1 MPVTASEEV
10 AGDRRLANPALLNQ
24 YSRPEVVVRKGPGQP
39 SVTNALP
46 IVFDVVFEEP
56 VVDFPV
62 RFNAPGLQFTGS
74 AAGLHYEVVGE
85 KSFYQVIIRSIE
97 QDGDLTLAIPAAL
110 TADLFGN
117 VNRASVD
124 DGARVQ
130 YDVTRPRCI
139 IQSDQEGVMNEAR
152 MNIALVFSEPVFGLR
167 DDALTLEN
175 ATVVR
180 TAGQDGDT
188 DYHFSVTPRADGV
201 TALTVPEDAVV
212 DGTGNGN
219 EASPVFSLVVDS
231 HGPEVTL
238 SSFETPQ
245 ASNSWVIRVHAE
257 FSEPTFDFERE
268 DVAIRGGSLLNFTR
282 REEGMTYV
290 FDVKPTGEEVLLA
303 IPEGVARDAIGNP
316 NAASERFVRQID
328 RTRPTVTIDVPDT
341 AKDGAGAIAV
351 TVTFSEPVFSLAPDL
366 LQLSRGVAHRVRG
379 EEGDATFHY
388 LVAPT
393 GTGPV
398 ELRVASGAARDL
410 AGNANHRRTVRFTP
424 SARRSSPAVEE
435 EVQEAA
441 PPLRPE
447 PPGGR

>member
-1 MPVTASEEV
+1 M
-10 AGDRRLANPALLNQ
+10 AGDQRLANPALLNQ

-39 SVTNALP
+39 GVTNALP

-62 RFNAPGLQFTGS
+62 GFNVPGLLFTGS
-74 AAGLHYEVVGE
+74 AAGLHYEVTGQRA
-85 KSFYQVIIRSIE
+85 FYQVTIRSIE
-97 QDGDLTLAIPAAL
+97 QDGDVALAIPAAL

-124 DGARVQ
+124 DGALVH
-130 YDVTRPRCI
+130 YDATRPQCV
-139 IQSDQEGVMNEAR
+139 IQSDQEGVMNEAQ

-175 ATVVR
+175 ATVAR

-188 DYHFSVTPRADGV
+188 RYHFAVTPRADGV

-212 DGTGNGN
+212 DATGNGN

-231 HGPEVTL
+231 NGPEVTL

-245 ASNSWVIRVHAE
+245 ASNSWVIRVHAV
-257 FSEPTFDFERE
+257 FTEPTFDLEKS
-268 DVAIRGGSLLNFTR
+268 DVAVRGGTLLNFTR
-282 REEGMTYV
+282 REDGMTFV
-290 FDVKPTGEEVLLA
+290 FDVKPTGDEVLLA

-328 RTRPTVTIDVPDT
+328 RTRPTVAIDVPDT
-341 AKDGAGAIAV
+341 AKDATGAIAV
-351 TVTFSEPVFSLAPDL
+351 TLRFSEPVFSLAPDL
-366 LQLSRGVAHRVRG
+366 LQVTRGVAHRVGG
-379 EEGDATFHY
+379 EEGDDTFHY
-388 LVAPT
+388 QVSPAGSRPI
-393 GTGPV
+393 

-410 AGNANHRRTVRFTP
+410 AGNLNQGRSLRVTP
-424 SARRSSPAVEE
+424 SARRPEASIAEGL
-435 EVQEAA
+435 QEAA
-441 PPLRPE
+441 PPLRP
-447 PPGGR
+447 